1 MNARIEKEI
10 KGVME
15 QYENDSSEVLPD
27 WLGAIAGGFAGLVI
41 IGLSLTSE
49 AVTEAIADYGTGMK
63 NFISI
68 LFIVFLGAIGFVTFR
83 VMKEY
88 KKNAARNNA
97 LENLYSIQK
106 IIDDHSGLYSEEL
119 SLLKKFVDLL
129 IAKRN
134 ENK

>member
-15 QYENDSSEVLPD
+15 QYENDSSEILPD

-49 AVTEAIADYGTGMK
+49 AVTEVIADYSTSMK
-63 NFISI
+63 NFIFMLLVI
-68 LFIVFLGAIGFVTFR
+68 FLGAMGFVIFR
-83 VMKEY
+83 TMKKY

-97 LENLYSIQK
+97 LENLHSIQK
-106 IIDDHSGLYSEEL
+106 IIADHAGLYSEEL